1 MSFSYDLTTDVGM
14 VRLLISDTKFSD
26 GGEDVYVFSDEE
38 IQAII
43 DRTPSLNLA
52 AAQLYEILAG
62 SEARLAIV
70 VRRGDLSDDRSK
82 VAAELRAQAASIRT
96 REEADVEPLGAAI
109 SPSYER
115 FSGRRNELLERED
128 EVRS

>member
-1 MSFSYDLTTDVGM
+1 MSFSYDPTTDVGM
-14 VRLLISDTKFSD
+14 VRLLISDTEFTSD
-26 GGEDVYVFSDEE
+26 GEQINVFSDEE
-38 IQAII
+38 IEAILARSASV
-43 DRTPSLNLA
+43 DLA
-52 AAQLYEILAG
+52 AAKLFEIMAG
-62 SEARLAIV
+62 SEAKLAIV